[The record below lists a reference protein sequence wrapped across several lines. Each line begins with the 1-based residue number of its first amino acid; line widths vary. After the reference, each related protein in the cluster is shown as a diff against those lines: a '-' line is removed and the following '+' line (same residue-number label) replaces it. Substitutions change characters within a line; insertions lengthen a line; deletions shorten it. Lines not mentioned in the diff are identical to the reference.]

1 MNARGH
7 RLADLAIAVGGTLH
21 GSGDVWITDLS
32 IDSRQAI
39 AGERTLFIA
48 LRGER
53 HDGHRYI
60 PALAQQGVRCFLV
73 NTDRVPAIGGVSC
86 IAVPDT
92 LDALQRMAAWHRG
105 HFPKPVVGITGSNGK
120 TVVKEWLFQLLRG
133 TEHIARSPGSWNSQ
147 VGVPLS
153 VWELGAEHTLGL
165 FEAGIS
171 KPGEMEKLRA
181 IIKPTI
187 GVFTTLGP
195 AHGENFQSDLQKALE
210 KAKLFHDARHI
221 VYCRDHAVVH
231 EALVKSGLYQ
241 RAQLLD
247 WSREQSAFV
256 HVTGVQHEGALTH
269 VKATHAGSEHRYTL
283 PFADAASLENAL
295 HCITLLLHLGHAP
308 EWIAERLL
316 QLEPVAMR
324 MQMLEGVHDST
335 LINDAYSN
343 DVASL
348 GVALDHLVR
357 MSGERR
363 RVVVLTDILESG
375 ETPELLYERVGRMLK
390 QAKVEQVFAVGT
402 AITAHAEL
410 LPANTRCFP
419 DTDALL
425 VSDAAEHIEGRVVL
439 IKGARTFGLERV
451 VERWQQQVHGTQLE
465 IDLEALRHNLNH
477 YRALLTPS
485 PSPRER
491 GAVKVMAM
499 VKAFGYGGGALELSR
514 LFAHEQVDY
523 LGVAY
528 ADEGIELRQNGI
540 HTPVMVMNPEPVPFE
555 ILHRFR
561 LEPEVYDLRTLR
573 EAIAFARHVPD
584 APPVHLK
591 LDTGMHRLGFTA
603 PDLPH
608 LLDLLRT
615 PGPLRIG
622 SLLSH
627 LAASEDPQHD
637 EFTRGQIAR
646 FSEWSTAIG
655 EILGYTPLWHIAN
668 SGGITRFPE
677 AHFDMVRL
685 GIGLHGIGTD
695 ASETAK
701 LRTAATLRTVIAQ
714 VKDVAPQDSVGYGRR
729 HRAEG
734 PLRIAVL
741 PIGYADGL
749 SRRLGNGH
757 GRVWIHGKEARFVG
771 SICMDMAMVDVTH
784 IPCSEGEEAIV
795 FGPQHPLSDYARDLG
810 TIPYEALTSISQR
823 VKRVYVHG

>member
-1 MNARGH
+1 
-7 RLADLAIAVGGTLH
+7 
-21 GSGDVWITDLS
+21 
-32 IDSRQAI
+32 
-39 AGERTLFIA
+39 
-48 LRGER
+48 
-53 HDGHRYI
+53 
-60 PALAQQGVRCFLV
+60 
-73 NTDRVPAIGGVSC
+73 
-86 IAVPDT
+86 
-92 LDALQRMAAWHRG
+92 
-105 HFPKPVVGITGSNGK
+105 
-120 TVVKEWLFQLLRG
+120 
-133 TEHIARSPGSWNSQ
+133 
-147 VGVPLS
+147 
-153 VWELGAEHTLGL
+153 
-165 FEAGIS
+165 
-171 KPGEMEKLRA
+171 
-181 IIKPTI
+181 
-187 GVFTTLGP
+187 
-195 AHGENFQSDLQKALE
+195 
-210 KAKLFHDARHI
+210 
-221 VYCRDHAVVH
+221 
-231 EALVKSGLYQ
+231 
-241 RAQLLD
+241 
-247 WSREQSAFV
+247 
-256 HVTGVQHEGALTH
+256 
-269 VKATHAGSEHRYTL
+269 
-283 PFADAASLENAL
+283 
-295 HCITLLLHLGHAP
+295 
-308 EWIAERLL
+308 
-316 QLEPVAMR
+316 
-324 MQMLEGVHDST
+324 
-335 LINDAYSN
+335 
-343 DVASL
+343 
-348 GVALDHLVR
+348 
-357 MSGERR
+357 
-363 RVVVLTDILESG
+363 
-375 ETPELLYERVGRMLK
+375 
-390 QAKVEQVFAVGT
+390 
-402 AITAHAEL
+402 
-410 LPANTRCFP
+410 
-419 DTDALL
+419 

-477 YRALLTPS
+477 YRARLKPGT
-485 PSPRER
+485 R
-491 GAVKVMAM
+491 VMAM

-540 HTPVMVMNPEPVPFE
+540 YTPVMVMNPEPVPFE
-555 ILHRFR
+555 TLHRFR